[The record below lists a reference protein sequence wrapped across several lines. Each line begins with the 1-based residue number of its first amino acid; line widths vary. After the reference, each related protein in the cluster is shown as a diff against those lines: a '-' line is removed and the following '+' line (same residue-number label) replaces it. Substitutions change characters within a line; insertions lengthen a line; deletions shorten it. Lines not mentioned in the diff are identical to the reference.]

1 MSKQVLAKTDTISRE
16 EWLKLRIKG
25 IGGSDAAAVC
35 NLSRYS
41 SALDVWLLKT
51 GRKVAT
57 PDNDAMLFGRLL
69 EPIIRQ
75 EFARRVGLAVVECP
89 YMFAFKEYPFMC
101 ANIDGVVTEKDGTKA
116 LLEIK
121 TTNSSTTTKELE
133 EEGVP
138 VEWYIQMQHY
148 MAVCDLTIG
157 YLAVLVGGNKFYH
170 KKLERDEE
178 TIQTL
183 IGLESHFWSEY
194 VLKDVPPP
202 VDASSGEALSLL
214 YPTAEKGST
223 VVLPPDADEMVAQWL
238 EIKKAEDE
246 IKTAKATCEN
256 QLKAMLKDAESGTT
270 TNGYTVRWTSYQS
283 SRVDTTKLKSEQP
296 EVAAKYTTQTSARKF
311 SVVEPKGKK

>member
-16 EWLKLRIKG
+16 EWLKLRLKG

-51 GRKVAT
+51 RRKAAT

-69 EPIIRQ
+69 EPIIRK
-75 EFARRVGLAVVECP
+75 EFERRVGLAVVEC
-89 YMFAFKEYPFMC
+89 PFMC

-157 YLAVLVGGNKFYH
+157 YLAVLGAVCK
-170 KKLERDEE
+170 
-178 TIQTL
+178 
-183 IGLESHFWSEY
+183 
-194 VLKDVPPP
+194 
-202 VDASSGEALSLL
+202 
-214 YPTAEKGST
+214 
-223 VVLPPDADEMVAQWL
+223 
-238 EIKKAEDE
+238 
-246 IKTAKATCEN
+246 
-256 QLKAMLKDAESGTT
+256 
-270 TNGYTVRWTSYQS
+270 
-283 SRVDTTKLKSEQP
+283 
-296 EVAAKYTTQTSARKF
+296 
-311 SVVEPKGKK
+311 PK